1 MLGGF
6 VTIVPIILFAGAA
19 RRLQLGTTGLLQYIA
34 PTGQFIIAVT
44 VFNEEFTL
52 GKGIAF
58 GLIWTAVITY
68 TSQSLF
74 HRNKPTQT
82 DQESSD

>member
-1 MLGGF
+1 MLNKKEEVSVVG
-6 VTIVPIILFAGAA
+6 LFDAA
-19 RRLQLGTTGLLQYIA
+19 RDADARSA
-34 PTGQFIIAVT
+34 FGQAAASF
-44 VFNEEFTL
+44 

-58 GLIWTAVITY
+58 GLIWAAVITY

-74 HRNKPTQT
+74 HRNKPTET